1 MHNNKQKTTAKH
13 NNQNKSCNRTQKQL
27 KHQDSR
33 LKKGTFKIIK
43 HKRKKCIYLTLTFSP
58 PLARP
63 GFFHRHTP
71 ETHVSCSAHTHARAH
86 ACTHTYTH

>member
-33 LKKGTFKIIK
+33 LKKGTSKNNK
-43 HKRKKCIYLTLTFSP
+43 T
-58 PLARP
+58 
-63 GFFHRHTP
+63 
-71 ETHVSCSAHTHARAH
+71 
-86 ACTHTYTH
+86 